1 MLKSDLHNAMNKLY
15 GKQIVLAQW
24 AAKRAALY
32 RFITIDDFSLRSM
45 VKLKTAA
52 CAKTKRLVKN
62 IKQDANYTKFAGKRH
77 KTDSQRNVNELK

>member
-1 MLKSDLHNAMNKLY
+1 MNNKKKKLKNILLKSDLHNAMNKLY

-62 IKQDANYTKFAGKRH
+62 IK
-77 KTDSQRNVNELK
+77 